1 MVAVCDGAVSH
12 IKQSLNRSMRDN
24 QIAVRTPEQVVKIE
38 SQLTHHEV
46 TLTSITST
54 DLSTTTLHGI
64 KQYYK
69 FTTDKKKNI
78 IYVYS
83 NSQKSEYVHRYLP
96 RDVLQL
102 EDIII

>member
-1 MVAVCDGAVSH
+1 MV
-12 IKQSLNRSMRDN
+12 
-24 QIAVRTPEQVVKIE
+24 QIG

-54 DLSTTTLHGI
+54 DLSTTTLYGI

-78 IYVYS
+78 IYAYF
-83 NSQKSEYVHRYLP
+83 NSQESEYVHRYLP
-96 RDVLQL
+96 KDVLQL
-102 EDIII
+102 KDIII